1 MLMNSQE
8 DLAESAFTQL
18 FHNFVLTEAVG
29 GVEIFA
35 PWGIEGCIIFDELEV
50 VFEVLGAFFVEK
62 S

>member
-35 PWGIEGCIIFDELEV
+35 P
-50 VFEVLGAFFVEK
+50 
-62 S
+62 